1 MAVYIAKN
9 DKLKGQLDLQK
20 KMSKCM
26 HAKFHYKCK
35 FEVDNQ
41 IIISNNVYQSNA

>member
-9 DKLKGQLDLQK
+9 DKLKGQLDLIK
-20 KMSKCM
+20 KMSKCL
-26 HAKFHYKCK
+26 HAKFHYICK

-41 IIISNNVYQSNA
+41 KIISNDIYHSNA